1 MTVEVGFSSLSVFFK
16 ERHRMEEKK
25 VYGRG
30 DKAMENL
37 YWIAEYGK
45 VFFGWLFLMFLW
57 PSVVFGGHLKEK
69 TRTYRFSFCVTVQI
83 VIVNTV
89 VLVLGLLHILHQAVV
104 VILFYGIFFHSLW
117 KRRGEFLFAKSGAA
131 LKKRRLQRSWQK
143 IAPFGKETSSSAKQ
157 SFFNMRL
164 RVREEIWKC
173 RKKLSPWIQNYGM
186 LGAVLVFGMI
196 YFSYGAF
203 QVHSYGWGDLYAHH
217 EWIYGLIKGNIF
229 SGGVYPEAMHCFIY
243 SMSVL
248 FGIRIYSILLFLQGI
263 HVAVFLLSV
272 YLLLREVFHWKYS
285 PVFVLMLF
293 LTVDVVSA
301 EHVYSMFRLQI
312 TLPLEFGMHLQ
323 LLCVLYLVRYLKEG
337 ALLTRRGRT
346 SKFYWDVNLFLFM
359 MSLTASIATH
369 FYIVIMAFILCVSFA
384 IFFLKRIFDRRYL
397 LPLTISVIC
406 GCFIAITPMA
416 GALLS
421 GIPFNYSIDWAVNA
435 LKGEEARQLQEKVD
449 ADRGTDDETEEI
461 QAKAIGTVHREEW
474 KDKGIRF
481 FKEMLP
487 ELYRNGYPALY
498 GERRTRWILGM
509 TGITVLLCLIARLS
523 YFGWLKRVC
532 NGYPPLI
539 LFNLLFMVIYAMP
552 YVGYP
557 ELIPDSR
564 FCSVGHML
572 VLAVTLMPVD
582 ALFSVL
588 LHFCSAFVLR
598 LASVFTVVGI
608 YVGALLLGN
617 YRGLLFYELTRYNST
632 VKVTDSII
640 ENFPEKSYTIV
651 APTDELYPVILDGW
665 HEELQRFAEKCTDP
679 EYSLPTE
686 YVFVYVEKQ
695 PLLYAQAHFF
705 QGPFWLGEKK
715 YMDIYWKKYSQKYPY
730 SGASQAPEIKASDI
744 TEKTIQN
751 VREQPQNKWHSY
763 IRLEER
769 TMLEARVYDWC
780 MRFSEIHPTVLDVYY
795 EDESFVCYYLRQNPE
810 KLYHLGIEEH
820 VE

>member
-1 MTVEVGFSSLSVFFK
+1 MTVEVFSSLSVFS
-16 ERHRMEEKK
+16 KK
-25 VYGRG
+25 GTGWKKRNGVWKG

-37 YWIAEYGK
+37 YWMLEYGK

-89 VLVLGLLHILHQAVV
+89 VLVLGLLHILCQAVV
-104 VILFYGIFFHSLW
+104 VILFYGIFFYALW
-117 KRRGEFLFAKSGAA
+117 KRRGEFLFAKSSAV
-131 LKKRRLQRSWQK
+131 LKKRSLRRSLQK
-143 IAPFGKETSSSAKQ
+143 IDPFGKGTSFSAKQ
-157 SFFNMRL
+157 SFFNIRL
-164 RVREEIWKC
+164 RVREEIWKF
-173 RKKLSPWIQNYGM
+173 RKKMSPWIQNYGM

-203 QVHSYGWGDLYAHH
+203 QIHSYGWGDLYVHH
-217 EWIYGLIKGNIF
+217 EWIYGLIRGNIF

-243 SMSVL
+243 SMSML
-248 FGIRIYSILLFLQGI
+248 FGIRVYSILLFLQGI
-263 HVAVFLLSV
+263 HVAVFLLSA

-312 TLPLEFGMHLQ
+312 TLPLEFGLHLQ
-323 LLCVLYLVRYLKEG
+323 LLCVLYLVRYLKKG
-337 ALLTRRGRT
+337 TLLTQKGRT
-346 SKFYWDVNLFLFM
+346 SKCYWDVNLLLFM

-384 IFFLKRIFDRRYL
+384 CFFMKRIFDRRYL
-397 LPLTISVIC
+397 LPLIISVIC
-406 GCFIAITPMA
+406 GCFIAIIPMA

-435 LKGEEARQLQEKVD
+435 SKGEEARQLQEKVD
-449 ADRGTDDETEEI
+449 ADQGTDDETEKI
-461 QAKAIGTVHREEW
+461 QAKAIGPVHWEKW
-474 KDKGIRF
+474 KDKGTQF
-481 FKEMLP
+481 FKKMLP

-498 GERRTRWILGM
+498 GEMRTRWILGM
-509 TGITVLLCLIARLS
+509 TGITVLLCLFARLKC
-523 YFGWLKRVC
+523 FGWLKRVC
-532 NGYPPLI
+532 SGYPPLI

-582 ALFSVL
+582 VLFSVL
-588 LHFCSAFVLR
+588 LHFCSTSVLR
-598 LASVFTVVGI
+598 LASVFTIVGI
-608 YVGALLLGN
+608 YVGALLLSN

-632 VKVTDSII
+632 VKVTNSII
-640 ENFPEKSYTIV
+640 DTFPKKSYTIV

-665 HEELQRFAEKCTDP
+665 HEELKLFAEQCTDP
-679 EYSLPTE
+679 EYTLPTE
-686 YVFVYVEKQ
+686 YVFLYVEKK
-695 PLLYAQAHFF
+695 PLLYAQSHFF
-705 QGPFWLGEKK
+705 QGPFWLGEEK
-715 YMDIYWKKYSQKYPY
+715 YMDTYWKRYSKKYPY
-730 SGASQAPEIKASDI
+730 SGASQAPEIKTAEI
-744 TEKTIQN
+744 TEKTVQDT
-751 VREQPQNKWHSY
+751 RKELYSEWHSY
-763 IRLEER
+763 TRLEER
-769 TMLEARVYDWC
+769 TRLEAQVYDWC
-780 MRFSEIHPTVLDVYY
+780 RRFSELHPGVLDVYY
-795 EDESFVCYYLRQNPE
+795 EDEDFVCYYLRQEPGR
-810 KLYHLGIEEH
+810 LYHLGIEEYA
-820 VE
+820 E